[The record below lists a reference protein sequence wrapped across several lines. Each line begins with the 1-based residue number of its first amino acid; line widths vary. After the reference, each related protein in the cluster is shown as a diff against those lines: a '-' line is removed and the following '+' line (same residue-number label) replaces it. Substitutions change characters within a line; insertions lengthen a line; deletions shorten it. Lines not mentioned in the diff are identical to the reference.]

1 VDIEKQPTVVLQ
13 RSKILIKAIDLINFL
28 WYNLFTTDI
37 GERYE
42 QSIEIRKEYKK
53 ISQAESYDTVR
64 ARGEDICNTAERIEM
79 GERIFVSRRAESV
92 HTCRRA

>member
-42 QSIEIRKEYKK
+42 QSIEIRKEY
-53 ISQAESYDTVR
+53 
-64 ARGEDICNTAERIEM
+64 
-79 GERIFVSRRAESV
+79 
-92 HTCRRA
+92 